1 MMRRMA
7 VTVFVVCGVMSGWAQ
22 DDVPDVIRARS
33 NLVLVPTLVETKKGD
48 PVFELQPKDFV
59 ITDNG
64 VIQPARLEED
74 TDLEPLALAVVIQTG
89 REAFAQTNNL
99 RGLNTMI
106 DSMIG
111 DVERRVAIIGFDSQ
125 PQLVQDFSGK
135 TLDVSDG
142 LNGLQPGDGGAAI
155 LDAVKYA
162 THLLSEQ
169 PKEYRRVLLL
179 ISETRDH
186 GSHASIP
193 QVVQQVGE
201 TNTVVYSVAFSPS
214 KTELKDSFR
223 GNNATGPGANL
234 LSPILMTVQAFR
246 KNTSAA
252 IAHLTGGEYVRF
264 DTQFGFDKQIGHLTG
279 HVHNRYILSFQPQ
292 SPAPGLHRIRV
303 VLPEH
308 GDLRVI
314 ARESYWANPVLP

>member
-1 MMRRMA
+1 MRLRQSSLA
-7 VTVFVVCGVMSGWAQ
+7 ILLFFTTIAGGAQ
-22 DDVPDVIRARS
+22 DIIRARS
-33 NLVLVPTLVETKKGD
+33 TLVLVPTLVETKKGE
-48 PVFELQPKDFV
+48 PVFALKPEDFV

-106 DSMIG
+106 DSLIG
-111 DVERRVAIIGFDSQ
+111 DVDRSVAVVAFDSQ
-125 PQLVQDFSGK
+125 PQLIQDFTGK
-135 TLDVSDG
+135 ALDVSDA
-142 LNGLQPGDGGAAI
+142 LKSLQVGDGGAAI

-162 THLLSEQ
+162 THLLSQQ
-169 PKEYRRVLLL
+169 PKEYRRAVLL

-186 GSHASIP
+186 GSHAAI
-193 QVVQQVGE
+193 QEVVQQVGE

-223 GNNATGPGANL
+223 GNNATGPSANL
-234 LSPILMTVQAFR
+234 LSPILMTIQAFR
-246 KNTSAA
+246 RNTSAA

-264 DTQFGFDKQIGHLTG
+264 DSQFGFDQQIGNLTN
-279 HVHNRYILSFQPQ
+279 HVHNRYILSFQPP
-292 SPAPGLHRIRV
+292 SPAPGLHAIRV
-303 VLPEH
+303 QLPEH
-308 GDLRVI
+308 SNLRVI
-314 ARESYWANPVLP
+314 ARQSYWASAPPG